1 MKRVPDST
9 RTRVIRAGG
18 AWLMVSVA
26 LSMTVSQAAA
36 QQRRQG
42 FILDL
47 GLGVATTNTTVSID
61 GIEGEPER
69 NTGLG
74 FDFKIGYAPSDQ
86 LLIYYNADAAFFRP
100 SYAEEE
106 DLAFAASG
114 LSGVGAAVFL
124 RPIAPSPY
132 LHVAVGQGVRAEVD
146 DIDRADGY
154 SGTGFS
160 LGGGYEFASHW
171 LVDVA
176 AIVTRPKHDRGT
188 VTDTYETTTWR
199 VALVW
204 LLY

>member
-1 MKRVPDST
+1 
-9 RTRVIRAGG
+9 
-18 AWLMVSVA
+18 MVSVA
-26 LSMTVSQAAA
+26 LSMTVSQATA

-47 GLGVATTNTTVSID
+47 GLGVATTNTTVSTD

-74 FDFKIGYAPSDQ
+74 F
-86 LLIYYNADAAFFRP
+86 
-100 SYAEEE
+100 E
-106 DLAFAASG
+106 
-114 LSGVGAAVFL
+114 
-124 RPIAPSPY
+124 
-132 LHVAVGQGVRAEVD
+132 GVRAEVD